1 MISKLILLLLGVL
14 GLVSGGW
21 AAFIALSDT
30 TSQLS
35 TLAMMGTM
43 GYLFH
48 SAVIFTAL
56 TFPLRQR
63 RTLTLLLL
71 VWHVPEAILI
81 ATMGM
86 GIPAE
91 QQLAGILFQS
101 GFAALAL
108 LSWYLAKEETPG
120 NPPSTAQAA

>member
-1 MISKLILLLLGVL
+1 MTSKLILLLLGAL

-21 AAFIALSDT
+21 AASIAFSDT
-30 TSQLS
+30 SGPLS
-35 TLAMMGTM
+35 TLAMMGMM

-48 SAVIFTAL
+48 SAVIFAAL
-56 TFPLRQR
+56 SFPLRQR
-63 RTLTLLLL
+63 RALTLLLL

-91 QQLAGILFQS
+91 QQIYGVLFQS

-108 LSWYLAKEETPG
+108 LSWYLAKEDAPASA
-120 NPPSTAQAA
+120 PQATQAV